1 MAKSETKPSVKV
13 ETFDSELDMPI
24 WSVISFER
32 HEFSA
37 LTYRQAME
45 KVAEL
50 EQKKIPG
57 LCIVTDDA
65 AGRMTP

>member
-1 MAKSETKPSVKV
+1 MAKSETKPAEDQSVA
-13 ETFDSELDMPI
+13 SELDMPN
-24 WSVISFER
+24 WSVISFDR
-32 HEFSA
+32 HEAST